1 MYSTLKTAG
10 LALLLSAASLCSR
23 GQTNCLLFK
32 DSSHIKACRL
42 YNATDS
48 FPQGSRICQQY
59 LDSAI
64 RICPDYAEAWH
75 EISVPYLKRGDY
87 RSWRKYMD
95 RAVELKPLAY
105 TATRG
110 WCRFKFLRDY
120 EGALIDL
127 QKADTLSGFQP
138 GQSGDGSYNL
148 YVVMALCERELGNYT
163 AAARYFALGIDSVRA
178 RKGKTWLGLF
188 DYLHRAV
195 MEIKLKN
202 YDKALSDLDLQS
214 EIFDRYAET
223 EYYRSIVLIATG
235 HPQQARVSLE
245 RARQL
250 FITDGYHLSDPYCEM
265 LDEVHLGDIEMLT
278 SPNNPA
284 SSNLPSKR

>member
-1 MYSTLKTAG
+1 MFTTLRTAF
-10 LALLLSAASLCSR
+10 LALLLSNASLCSR
-23 GQTNCLLFK
+23 AQTNCLLFK

-48 FPQGSRICQQY
+48 LPQGSRICQQY

-64 RICPDYAEAWH
+64 RLCPEYAEAWR

-87 RSWRKYMD
+87 RNWRKYMD
-95 RAVELKPLAY
+95 RAVKLKPLAY
-105 TATRG
+105 TAVRG

-120 EGALIDL
+120 EGALFDL

-148 YVVMALCERELGNYT
+148 YIVMALCERELGNYT
-163 AAARYFALGIDSVRA
+163 AAFRYFALGIDSVRA
-178 RKGKTWLGLF
+178 RRGKTWLGLF

-195 MEIKLKN
+195 MEIKLKD

-214 EIFDRYAET
+214 EIYDRYAET
-223 EYYRSIVLIATG
+223 EYYRSMVFTATG
-235 HPQQARVSLE
+235 HPQQARASLE
-245 RARQL
+245 RARRL
-250 FITDGYHLSDPYCEM
+250 FITDGYHLSDIYCEM
-265 LDEVHLGDIEMLT
+265 TDEVHLVDIETAL
-278 SPNNPA
+278 
-284 SSNLPSKR
+284 SKLDPPTLLKL